1 MAHHWRMKALAGAMA
16 AAGLSGQAVA
26 QDQALHLDRVVV
38 SAAGY
43 EQKITDAPASISV
56 IGEEE
61 LQRKRYSN
69 LAEALE
75 GVEGVDIRQGTGK
88 TGGLNISMRG
98 LPSEYTLFLIDGRR
112 QNTAGNVT
120 PNGFNE
126 TVNNFMPPMSA
137 IERIE
142 VIRGPMSTLYG
153 SDAMGGVVNIITKK
167 VADEWGGSVSLDHTF
182 QENRDYGADTR
193 TNFYV
198 TGPLAQGLAGLA
210 IRGSVYDREAS
221 DLTFDNNSAV
231 SRRGAAPV
239 EGRNYNIG
247 GRLTVTP
254 HADHDFSLDLERS
267 RQVYNND
274 ECQLGNLDGYAS
286 GNATSGCATA
296 APATINGY
304 KDELRF
310 HRDQVVL
317 AHEAR
322 LGSGTVDSSLTYNVT
337 ETLGR
342 TIPGTRGV
350 AYTGFPGIVAG
361 NDRTLESTD
370 LIFDTKLMTPIGDNH
385 LFTLGGQ
392 WWDAEVKDGVAAETF
407 SRTSWAVFA
416 ENEWRIIDSV
426 GLTLGARYENY
437 DSFGGHVSPR
447 AYLIWNATDNW
458 TVKGGVSRGYKAPTL
473 NQMHNGISGV
483 SGQGRTIDI
492 GSPHLDPEVTTNTEV
507 ALYYDNYRNFSANVT
522 LFHNKFKD
530 KIASGP
536 DLPNCHSTDPEV
548 PANLPG
554 CIDMGAGF
562 GQPNF
567 SQSINVDEAMTRGME
582 VGGRWAFAPR
592 WSVTTT
598 YTWTDSEQ
606 KSGPD
611 KGAPLTN
618 TPRHLL
624 HATLNWEAN
633 ERLNLWL
640 RGEYRSERDR
650 FTNVYANLSAA
661 DQALVSQVGKLDA
674 YEVFHLGGS
683 YRATDNLTL
692 SFAIYNLFDK
702 DFLDG
707 SYYTTDTGA
716 VGWASAYT
724 QTGRSTTGTIEESRR
739 LWLSATLTF

>member
-1 MAHHWRMKALAGAMA
+1 MAAQWRMKALVSAMA
-16 AAGLSGQAVA
+16 ATGMAGHAVA
-26 QDQALHLDRVVV
+26 QDQTLHLDRVVV

-112 QNTAGNVT
+112 QNTAGSVA
-120 PNGFNE
+120 PNGFGE
-126 TVNNFMPPMSA
+126 TTNNFMPPMSA

-167 VADEWGGSVSLDHTF
+167 VADTWGGSVSLDHTF
-182 QENRDYGADTR
+182 QENRDYGSDTR

-198 TGPLAQGLAGLA
+198 TGPLAEGLAGLA
-210 IRGSVYDREAS
+210 IRGSLYDRQES
-221 DLTFDNNSAV
+221 DLSFDNNTTV
-231 SRRGAAPV
+231 TRRGAAPV

-247 GRLTVTP
+247 ARLTLTP
-254 HADHDFSLDLERS
+254 HDDHDLSLDFERS

-274 ECQLGNLDGYAS
+274 ECQLGNLDGWDS
-286 GNATSGCATA
+286 GDAVSGCNDQDPTVV
-296 APATINGY
+296 NGY

-310 HRDQVVL
+310 ERDQLVL
-317 AHEAR
+317 SHEAR
-322 LGSGTVDSSLTYNVT
+322 LGVGNVESSLTYNVT

-342 TIPGTRGV
+342 TVPGTLGV
-350 AYTGFPGIVAG
+350 AYTGFPDIVAG
-361 NDRTLESTD
+361 NDRKLESTD
-370 LIFDTKLMTPIGDNH
+370 LIFDTKLVTPIGDSH

-392 WWDAEVKDGVAAETF
+392 WWDAEVEDGVAAEKF
-407 SRTSWAVFA
+407 SRTSWAVFV

-426 GLTLGARYENY
+426 GLTLGARYEDY

-447 AYLIWNATDNW
+447 AYVVWNVTDNW
-458 TVKGGVSRGYKAPTL
+458 TAKGGISRGYKAPSL
-473 NQMHNGISGV
+473 NEMHDGISGV
-483 SGQGRTIDI
+483 SGQGQIINI
-492 GSPHLDPEVTTNTEV
+492 GSPHLDPEITTNTEV
-507 ALYYDNYRNFSANVT
+507 ALYYDNYRNFNANIT

-536 DLPNCHSTDPEV
+536 DLPNCHSTDPDV
-548 PANLPG
+548 PPNLPG
-554 CIDMGAGF
+554 CVDMGSGF

-582 VGGRWAFAPR
+582 IGGRWAFAPR
-592 WSVTTT
+592 WSVSTT

-618 TPRHLL
+618 TPKHLL
-624 HATLNWEAN
+624 YATVNWEASD
-633 ERLNLWL
+633 RLNLWL

-650 FTNVYANLSAA
+650 FTNTYTNLSEANK
-661 DQALVSQVGKLDA
+661 ALVDQVGELEA

-702 DFLDG
+702 DFLKG
-707 SYYTTDTGA
+707 SFYTTNSGA
-716 VGWASAYT
+716 QGWASDYI
-724 QTGRSTTGTIEESRR
+724 QSGRSVTGTLEESRR